1 MAKDEHSLP
10 TNSSSSSAPSQVDD
24 FLRRVA
30 EMPRQATGGGRGRLL
45 FGMDA
50 TASRERT
57 WREASRIQ
65 EEMFLETARL
75 GGLDVQLVY
84 YRGFNECKASRWLS
98 DADALLACMRKVDC
112 IGGQTQIGRVLR
124 HTLEQTRKLR
134 VNALVFVGDCMEEN
148 VDELC
153 AMAGELGLLGVPAFL
168 FHEGNDQV
176 AAQAFAQ
183 IARLTN
189 GAYCHF
195 DASSPQQLKAL
206 LGAVAVY
213 AAGGRKALA
222 DYGRRQGGIVL
233 QITHQM
239 KGN

>member
-1 MAKDEHSLP
+1 MVKDARPVP
-10 TNSSSSSAPSQVDD
+10 TNPQNPAAQVDD

-30 EMPRQATGGGRGRLL
+30 ELPSAATDGHGRLM
-45 FGMDA
+45 FAMDA
-50 TASRERT
+50 TASREHT
-57 WREASRIQ
+57 WREAMRIQ

-98 DADALLACMRKVDC
+98 DADALLTIMRKVDC

-124 HTLEQTRKLR
+124 HALGETRKKR
-134 VNALVFVGDCMEEN
+134 VNALVFVGDCMEES
-148 VDELC
+148 VDDLC
-153 AMAGELGLLGVPAFL
+153 AVAGELGLLGVPAFL
-168 FHEGNDQV
+168 FHEGDEQI
-176 AAQAFAQ
+176 AARAFAQ
-183 IARLTN
+183 IAKLTG
-189 GAYCHF
+189 GACCRF

-222 DYGRRQGGIVL
+222 DYSRRQGGIVL

-239 KGN
+239 KGD

>member
-1 MAKDEHSLP
+1 MTGKDDPLP
-10 TNSSSSSAPSQVDD
+10 TTTSPPSAVDE
-24 FLRRVA
+24 FLRKVA
-30 EMPRQATGGGRGRLL
+30 AMPACGTGGRGRLV
-45 FGMDA
+45 FAMDA

-57 WREASRIQ
+57 WQEASRIQ

-84 YRGFNECKASRWLS
+84 YRGFSECKASKWLS
-98 DADALLACMRKVDC
+98 DTDSLLAAMRKVEC

-124 HTLEQTRKLR
+124 HTLKATGRQK

-153 AMAGELGLLGVPAFL
+153 AVAGELGLLGVPVFL
-168 FHEGNDQV
+168 FREGDDP
-176 AAQAFAQ
+176 AATSAFAQ
-183 IARLTN
+183 IARLTG
-189 GAYCHF
+189 GACCRF

-206 LGAVAVY
+206 LGAVAVF

-222 DYGRRQGGIVL
+222 DYGRRQGGLVL
-233 QITHQM
+233 QLTNQM
-239 KGN
+239 KTG

>member
-1 MAKDEHSLP
+1 MPAKDDGSLP
-10 TNSSSSSAPSQVDD
+10 TKSAHTAVDD
-24 FLRRVA
+24 FLRKVA
-30 EMPRQATGGGRGRLL
+30 AMPAAGVSGRGRLV
-45 FGMDA
+45 FAMDA

-57 WREASRIQ
+57 WHEASRIQ
-65 EEMFLETARL
+65 EDMFLETARL

-98 DADALLACMRKVDC
+98 DADSLLAAMRKVDC
-112 IGGQTQIGRVLR
+112 VGGQTQIGRVLR
-124 HTLEQTRKLR
+124 HTLTATRQQR

-148 VDELC
+148 VDDLC
-153 AMAGELGLLGVPAFL
+153 AIAGELGLMGLPAFL
-168 FHEGNDQV
+168 FHEGDDQV
-176 AAQAFAQ
+176 AARAFAQ
-183 IARLTN
+183 IAKLTG
-189 GAYCHF
+189 GACCRF

-233 QITHQM
+233 QLTHQM
-239 KGN
+239 KGS

>member
-1 MAKDEHSLP
+1 MAKDEGTLP
-10 TNSSSSSAPSQVDD
+10 AKTSPASVDD
-24 FLRRVA
+24 FLRKVA
-30 EMPRQATGGGRGRLL
+30 EMPAPAAVGRGRLI
-45 FGMDA
+45 FAMDA

-65 EEMFLETARL
+65 EDMFLETARL

-98 DADALLACMRKVDC
+98 DADSLLACMRKVDC
-112 IGGQTQIGRVLR
+112 VGGQTQIGRVLR
-124 HTLEQTRKLR
+124 HCLAATRSQR

-148 VDELC
+148 VDDLC
-153 AMAGELGLLGVPAFL
+153 AVAGELGLLGVPVFL
-168 FHEGNDQV
+168 FHEGDDQV
-176 AAQAFAQ
+176 AARAFAQ
-183 IARLTN
+183 IAKLTG
-189 GAYCHF
+189 GACCRF
-195 DASSPQQLKAL
+195 DSSSPAQLKAL

-233 QITHQM
+233 QLTHQM
-239 KGN
+239 KGS